1 MAGPPIPAFTSANAR
16 KIRVAVVGAGS
27 AGSSCAYALSKLPSQ
42 YEVTIFDKELVSGGM
57 ATSVNID
64 ASKCV
69 TFFERLFVFHWS

>member
-1 MAGPPIPAFTSANAR
+1 MTGPPIPAVTGASAK

-42 YEVTIFDKELVSGGM
+42 YEVTIFDKEFVSGGM

-69 TFFERLFVFHWS
+69 IF